1 MDGMLANLERTVHAI
16 GAHVERSTR
25 DLGITQAEAHVLA
38 HLAREGPVSIASVHR
53 AFGTKRSTLTNVLDR
68 LEGRGLVRRELNP
81 NDRRSFTIR
90 LTRKGDAQA
99 RRVRRLLDEVET
111 RARSA
116 VNERDLRGFGAVLEA
131 IEAVLG

>member
-1 MDGMLANLERTVHAI
+1 MLASLERTVHAI
-16 GAHVERSTR
+16 GAHIERSTR

-90 LTRKGDAQA
+90 LTRRGDAQA

-116 VNERDLRGFGAVLEA
+116 VNERDLRGFAAVLDA